1 MEKLIFLIIVI
12 AISAFIDA
20 VSKKKDNNSGN
31 GGMNGSGDNFDI
43 EEFDFSKIAKKRD
56 GAQMSA
62 RKQSEPVQDYAE
74 IKHDYDRD
82 YEHDHS
88 HGQKPQK
95 TAEELKFESIFN
107 QPDAYSINIPST
119 AEVVKGRKETLE
131 ASKAAIKADTDSETA
146 MERLSAQ
153 VASGA
158 VVDLKNASIE
168 AERKE
173 SLKSRAKFK
182 KQSSSA
188 KSNAAEI
195 STNSQAADEEAPDFS
210 VSSLFSG
217 KNIKN
222 SILASII
229 LDKPKF

>member
-31 GGMNGSGDNFDI
+31 GGSTGSQDSFDI
-43 EEFDFSKIAKKRD
+43 EEFDFSKIARKRD
-56 GAQMSA
+56 ESQVSA
-62 RKQSEPVQDYAE
+62 RKPSEPDQDYAE
-74 IKHDYDRD
+74 IKHDYERD

-88 HGQKPQK
+88 HAQKPQK
-95 TAEELKFESIFN
+95 TAEEIKFETIFN

-119 AEVVKGRKETLE
+119 ADVVKGKKETLE
-131 ASKAAIKADTDSETA
+131 ASKAGIKADTDSERA

-153 VASGA
+153 VSTGA

-195 STNSQAADEEAPDFS
+195 STNAQTADEDASEFDIR
-210 VSSLFSG
+210 SLFG
-217 KNIKN
+217 EKNIKN

>member
-12 AISAFIDA
+12 AISSFIDA

-31 GGMNGSGDNFDI
+31 GGINGSGDNFDL
-43 EEFDFSKIAKKRD
+43 EEFDFSKIARKRD
-56 GAQMSA
+56 GAKSSA
-62 RKQSEPVQDYAE
+62 GKQSEPVQDYSD

-88 HGQKPQK
+88 HDQRPQK
-95 TAEELKFESIFN
+95 TSEEIKFESVFN
-107 QPDAYSINIPST
+107 QPDAYSIDIPST
-119 AEVVKGRKETLE
+119 ADVVKGRKETLE
-131 ASKAAIKADTDSETA
+131 ASKAAIKADTDSERATEMLA
-146 MERLSAQ
+146 AQ

-158 VVDLKNASIE
+158 VVDLKNAGIDS
-168 AERKE
+168 ERRE
-173 SLKSRAKFK
+173 SLKKRAKFK

-195 STNSQAADEEAPDFS
+195 NTNVQALDEDSSDFD
-210 VSSLFSG
+210 VNALFSG